1 MEKITW
7 FQRGDP
13 IDVPIDRCLYFLADG
28 KLVQFAYLNNL
39 GAPVVAF
46 ATGISVAKLYA
57 ALKGKFVYVRHGF
70 IVANYRVGI
79 RVGRPNYNKP
89 IAVYVKGQERL
100 CVQLTA
106 GARELIQAQMTGDHV
121 LWATKIK
128 PGDTLVMLPGE
139 PGERVRK
146 KVVIEEIG
154 TETHYNWC
162 GNECFKITVI
172 DKHGLRYTEL
182 NDHFQLCGVNKQC

>member
-7 FQRGDP
+7 FQRGNP

-28 KLVQFAYLNNL
+28 KLVQFAYHNDL
-39 GAPVVAF
+39 GQLQIAF
-46 ATGISVAKLYA
+46 VTGISVAKLYD

-70 IVANYRVGI
+70 IVANQRVGI
-79 RVGRPNYNKP
+79 KVGRSSHNIP
-89 IAVYVKGQERL
+89 IAVYVKGQEHL

-106 GARELIQAQMTGDHV
+106 GARELVQAQFTGDHV
-121 LWATKIK
+121 LWSTKIK

-162 GNECFKITVI
+162 GNACFEIAVI
-172 DKHGLRYTEL
+172 DKHGYRYTEL
-182 NDHFQLCGVNKQC
+182 NDHFQLYGVNK